1 MMRIWAVIAV
11 VALIAPGL
19 ASADYYRYETE
30 NGTTAF
36 TDDEKRIPT
45 RYRGDVVQ
53 VKEERFQ
60 DYARLSIVSRDVQGP
75 VAAVP
80 NPVVDGVTEVPVE
93 TAGDL
98 GDRIQIST
106 NPSTTTL
113 EVPAGTATPAH
124 VERYTEW
131 RWIDGL
137 YVPHAV
143 VKHDGRVVSIV
154 RLR

>member
-1 MMRIWAVIAV
+1 MKRIWAVIAV

-30 NGTTAF
+30 NGSTAF

-45 RYRGDVVQ
+45 RYRGDVMQ
-53 VKEERFQ
+53 VKEERFE
-60 DYARLSIVSRDVQGP
+60 DYSRLSIVSGDVRGP
-75 VAAVP
+75 ADSTSTPATEAA
-80 NPVVDGVTEVPVE
+80 TEVPAG
-93 TAGDL
+93 TASDL

-113 EVPAGTATPAH
+113 EVPAGTQTPAY